1 MRQVALDVHQGFCE
15 VAIRQDGVTRSAGR
29 VATGRDTLELFAQ
42 SLCPSDE
49 VVMEAT
55 GPAMEIAR
63 IIEPHVARVV
73 VANAQDVRAI
83 SHARVKSDRFDA
95 RTLAELLAAGM
106 LESVW
111 VPDAVTSGLRRRVA
125 RRAALVRQRTRA
137 KNEIHATLAR
147 CLLGRCPVSD
157 LFGTQGRAWLGAQE
171 LGEEEAETVAGCLRQ
186 IDFLDGEVAAIDQKL
201 AQWAASSKDA
211 KRLMSI
217 PGVGAGVAVTLMA
230 AIGDVSRFSSP
241 RQLVAYLGLDPKV
254 RQSGDEPARHGRIS
268 KRGNAQARS
277 VLVEAAWIAV
287 RQPGPLHAF
296 GERVRARKGS
306 QVAAVAVAR
315 KLACLAWQLLTKGED
330 YAFAQPSR
338 VRAKVRR
345 VELDAGAP
353 PLATRHGGQ
362 RISAS
367 ATEREAERPL
377 AQQAEASYRRLIAD
391 WKATGPAKTKG
402 AGATHGHASQ
412 RPSTGQA
419 ARQAQAQTPAL

>member
-15 VAIRQDGVTRSAGR
+15 VAIREDGKTRSAGR
-29 VATGRDTLELFAQ
+29 VATDRGALGLFAQ
-42 SLCPSDE
+42 SLDPADE
-49 VVMEAT
+49 VAMEAT

-106 LESVW
+106 LEPVW
-111 VPDAVTSGLRRRVA
+111 VPDAGTSGLRRRVA

-137 KNEIHATLAR
+137 KNEVHATLAR
-147 CLLGRCPVSD
+147 CLLGRSPVSD
-157 LFGTQGRAWLGAQE
+157 LFGRKGRTWLSEQQ
-171 LGEEEAETVAGCLRQ
+171 LGEEEAETIAGCLRQ
-186 IDFLDGEVAAIDQKL
+186 IDFLDGEVAAIDQRL
-201 AQWAASSKDA
+201 AQWATSSPQA

-217 PGVGAGVAVTLMA
+217 PGVGPGVAVTLMS
-230 AIGDVSRFSSP
+230 AIGDVSSFSSP
-241 RQLVAYLGLDPKV
+241 RALVAYLGLDPKV
-254 RQSGDEPARHGRIS
+254 RQSGDTPPRHGRIS

-277 VLVEAAWIAV
+277 ALVEAAWMAV

-296 GERVRARKGS
+296 GERIRTRKGS
-306 QVAAVAVAR
+306 QIAAVAVAR
-315 KLACLAWQLLTKGED
+315 KLACLAWQLLTTEQD

-338 VRAKVRR
+338 VRGKIRR
-345 VELDAGAP
+345 AELDAGAP
-353 PLATRHGGQ
+353 SLRTRHGGQ

-367 ATEREAERPL
+367 ATERQAEREL
-377 AQQAEASYRRLIAD
+377 TERVEAAYRRLISD
-391 WKATGPAKTKG
+391 WKATGPAKTG
-402 AGATHGHASQ
+402 ASATHGHASQ
-412 RPSTGQA
+412 RPSKRRA

>member
-15 VAIRQDGVTRSAGR
+15 VAIREDGKTRSAGR
-29 VATGRDTLELFAQ
+29 VATGRAELELFAQ

-73 VANAQDVRAI
+73 VANAQEVRAI

-137 KNEIHATLAR
+137 KNEIHATLSR
-147 CLLGRCPVSD
+147 CLLGRAPVSD
-157 LFGTQGRAWLGAQE
+157 LFGKDGRVWLTEQE
-171 LGEEEAETVAGCLRQ
+171 LGTEEAETVAGCLRQ
-186 IDFLDGEVAAIDQKL
+186 IDFLDDEVAMIDQKL
-201 AQWAASSKDA
+201 AQYAAGSKDA
-211 KRLMSI
+211 RRLMGI

-230 AIGDVSRFSSP
+230 AIGDISRFSSACG
-241 RQLVAYLGLDPKV
+241 LVAYLGLDPKV
-254 RQSGDEPARHGRIS
+254 RQSGDEPARHGHIS

-277 VLVEAAWIAV
+277 VLVEAAWIAM

-296 GERVRARKGS
+296 GERIRARKGA

-315 KLACLAWQLLTKGED
+315 KLACLVWQLLTKEED
-330 YAFAQPSR
+330 YAFASPSR

-345 VELDAGAP
+345 VELDAGSP
-353 PLATRHGGQ
+353 PLRTRHGGK

-367 ATEREAERPL
+367 AAERQGERELIER
-377 AQQAEASYRRLIAD
+377 AEAAYRRLIAD
-391 WKATGPAKTKG
+391 WQATGPAKTG
-402 AGATHGHASQ
+402 AGATRGRASQ